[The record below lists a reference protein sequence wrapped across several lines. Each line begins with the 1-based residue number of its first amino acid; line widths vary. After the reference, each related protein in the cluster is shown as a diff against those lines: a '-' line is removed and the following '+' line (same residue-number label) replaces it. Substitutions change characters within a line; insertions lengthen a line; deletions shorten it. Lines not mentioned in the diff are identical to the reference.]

1 MRIVAGEFKGRVI
14 KSPSEETTRPTTDR
28 VRESVFS
35 SVCARMPQLSLAG
48 VSVLD
53 AFAGSGALGFEA
65 LSRGAQRC
73 SFWESDAAARKVLE
87 ANAASLGLDRRR
99 YSCKGA
105 DVLQASQRPL
115 AFGQGFGLVLLDP
128 PYALEPAQ
136 MAAFLARLREHG
148 DLAPGAIAVYEHA
161 LAKQALVQEE
171 LGQLEGF
178 ELTGLK
184 KYGKVGVAYLE
195 LKEEQDA

>member
-1 MRIVAGEFKGRVI
+1 M
-14 KSPSEETTRPTTDR
+14 
-28 VRESVFS
+28 FS
-35 SVCARMPQLSLAG
+35 SICSRMPGLSLGG

-65 LSRGAQRC
+65 LSRGAERC
-73 SFWESDAAARKVLE
+73 SFWERDAAARRVLE

-99 YSCKGA
+99 FSCKGA
-105 DVLQASQRPL
+105 DVLEASQRPL

-136 MAAFLARLREHG
+136 VAAFLARLRQHG
-148 DLAPGAIAVYEHA
+148 DLARGTVAVYEHA
-161 LAKQALVQEE
+161 LAKQGEVQDE
-171 LGQLEGF
+171 LGRLEGF
-178 ELTGLK
+178 ELTGVK
-184 KYGKVGVAYLE
+184 KYGKVGVAFLE

>member
-1 MRIVAGEFKGRVI
+1 M
-14 KSPSEETTRPTTDR
+14 
-28 VRESVFS
+28 FS
-35 SVCARMPQLSLAG
+35 SICSRMPGQSLGG

-65 LSRGAQRC
+65 LSRGAERC
-73 SFWESDAAARKVLE
+73 SFWERDAAARRVLE

-99 YSCKGA
+99 FSCKGA
-105 DVLQASQRPL
+105 DVLEASQRPL

-136 MAAFLARLREHG
+136 VAAFLARLRQHG
-148 DLAPGAIAVYEHA
+148 DLARGAVVVYEHA
-161 LAKQALVQEE
+161 LAKQGEVQDE
-171 LGQLEGF
+171 LGRLEGF
-178 ELTGLK
+178 ELTGVK

>member
-14 KSPSEETTRPTTDR
+14 KSPSEQTTRPTTDR
-28 VRESVFS
+28 VRESMFS
-35 SVCARMPQLSLAG
+35 AICARMPELSLAG

-65 LSRGAQRC
+65 LSRGAARC
-73 SFWESDAAARKVLE
+73 SFWEEDPAARKVLE

-99 YSCKGA
+99 FSCKGA

-115 AFGQGFGLVLLDP
+115 SFGAGYGLVLLDP
-128 PYALEPAQ
+128 PYALEPVQ
-136 MAAFLARLREHG
+136 VAAFLQRLHQHG

-161 LAKQALVQEE
+161 LANQALVEE
-171 LGQLEGF
+171 QLVQLEGF